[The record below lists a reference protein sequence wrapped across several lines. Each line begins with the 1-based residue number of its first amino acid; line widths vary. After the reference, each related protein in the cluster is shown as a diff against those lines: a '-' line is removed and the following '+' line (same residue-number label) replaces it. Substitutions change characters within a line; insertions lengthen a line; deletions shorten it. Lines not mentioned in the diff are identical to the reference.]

1 MTLITFEHARKIIES
16 QSKRGLDKKKLANN
30 TYLMKSDCFVI
41 QLHNT
46 NIIKIYPND
55 IYELNTEGWQTVTTK
70 DRLNEFSPADIYQ
83 KRGVWFVKDNN
94 ADKEDKVFFD
104 GIRIS
109 KSGEILNSDSA
120 PDNLIERKKRLD
132 RMVSSQQFIMFTQ
145 EDYKSNKCSLSEF
158 LDQFIDDTTVEI
170 VRVGIGQR
178 VIEKSKDKN
187 FNDIDLRSWDL
198 IAPAV
203 QRHVQ
208 KKAKALGVII
218 SISFLISVSKRAAE
232 QIKFRKILSA

>member
-1 MTLITFEHARKIIES
+1 
-16 QSKRGLDKKKLANN
+16 
-30 TYLMKSDCFVI
+30 
-41 QLHNT
+41 
-46 NIIKIYPND
+46 
-55 IYELNTEGWQTVTTK
+55 
-70 DRLNEFSPADIYQ
+70 
-83 KRGVWFVKDNN
+83 
-94 ADKEDKVFFD
+94 
-104 GIRIS
+104 
-109 KSGEILNSDSA
+109 
-120 PDNLIERKKRLD
+120 
-132 RMVSSQQFIMFTQ
+132 MFTQ
-145 EDYKSNKCSLSEF
+145 KDYKSNKCSLSEF
-158 LDQFIDDTTVEI
+158 LDQFVDDTTVEI

-218 SISFLISVSKRAAE
+218 SVSFLISVSKRAAE